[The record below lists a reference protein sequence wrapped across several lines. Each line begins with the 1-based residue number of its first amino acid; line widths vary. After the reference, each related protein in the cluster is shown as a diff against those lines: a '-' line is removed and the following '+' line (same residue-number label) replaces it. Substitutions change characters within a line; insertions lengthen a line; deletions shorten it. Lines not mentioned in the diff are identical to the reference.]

1 VNQVSL
7 PPQIFT
13 WLLSTVIGLIFGAGG
28 AWAVFQRMRKDLN
41 GIGAVQRRDR
51 WNSMLALMV
60 IHEKRED
67 RQRLADLLR
76 QQ

>member
-1 VNQVSL
+1 MSSATL
-7 PPQIFT
+7 QIPLFLVT
-13 WLLSTVIGLIFGAGG
+13 WATGMVFGAGG
-28 AWAVFQRMRKDLN
+28 AWAIFLRMRKDLN

-51 WNSMLALMV
+51 WNLILALMV

>member
-1 VNQVSL
+1 M
-7 PPQIFT
+7 
-13 WLLSTVIGLIFGAGG
+13 GLVFGAGG
-28 AWAVFQRMRKDLN
+28 AWAIFMRMRKDVN

-51 WNSMLALMV
+51 WNLILALMV